1 MFGKKKQQAV
11 KPIPEGAEPVLHSS
25 ICTGETAVNREISDN
40 LMLFLKRRDAES
52 ICVVQCGDSA
62 VRDQRGTAKDVLT

>member
-25 ICTGETAVNREISDN
+25 ICTGETAAGFLMPDGKFMEIPAYPILNPFEIFSSKKSKN
-40 LMLFLKRRDAES
+40 QFS
-52 ICVVQCGDSA
+52 V
-62 VRDQRGTAKDVLT
+62 

>member
-25 ICTGETAVNREISDN
+25 ICTGETAAGFLMPDGKFMEILLIESSSDIEAFKAQYGITGE
-40 LMLFLKRRDAES
+40 LRR
-52 ICVVQCGDSA
+52 
-62 VRDQRGTAKDVLT
+62 TY